1 MATTYASTITNT
13 TITATTLNTGVA
25 ASLNFSTSTR
35 SCADANET
43 STGYES
49 TNAHQWNFTPT
60 KAGSKIVV
68 IFDSHSTKAVKAKFK
83 IPAGDLWAGKDIT
96 GSFGSTKATTNC
108 SEASTIAAVTFD
120 SARCLHDDGTINI
133 IVSADTTDSLNLG
146 HKLNVV
152 CLELL

>member
-25 ASLNFSTSTR
+25 TSLNFTTSTR
-35 SCADANET
+35 SLAS
-43 STGYES
+43 STEDYDS

-60 KAGSKIVV
+60 KAGSKLVV
-68 IFDSHSTKAVKAKFK
+68 IFDSHSTKLVKGTFK

-96 GSFGSTKATTNC
+96 GSFGST
-108 SEASTIAAVTFD
+108 SASTLGSTAGIGKIDVVTFD
-120 SARCLHDDGTINI
+120 SARCLQDDGTIN
-133 IVSADTTDSLNLG
+133 VVVTADTTDSLSLG
-146 HKLNVV
+146 HSLNVV